1 MSGHETELR
10 VVDDFLRRW
19 REAPVKQRFR
29 LVPDMPVGAIRVAAI
44 HHSDPWV
51 RRACLAFLDH
61 HANDASTRTFLDA
74 LADPVTPVRLTA
86 LHAVSC
92 ERCRDSPL
100 CVADVVPT
108 LAGALRADPS
118 PEVRHK
124 AIPILLGLADRDP
137 RFFELFADAAD
148 DPDPLVSDAARAASD
163 GRWRDAA
170 RSRHDAIR
178 RRRTRKG
185 KARPERS

>member
-1 MSGHETELR
+1 M
-10 VVDDFLRRW
+10 
-19 REAPVKQRFR
+19 KQRYR

-44 HHSDPWV
+44 HHSEPWI
-51 RRACLAFLDH
+51 RRACLALLDH

-86 LHAVSC
+86 LHAVAC
-92 ERCRDSPL
+92 ERCRSTPL

-108 LAGALRADPS
+108 LAGVLRADPD
-118 PEVRHK
+118 PEMRHK

-137 RFFELFADAAD
+137 RIFELLTEATA
-148 DPDPLVSDAARAASD
+148 DPDPLVRDAAQAAWE
-163 GRWRDAA
+163 GRWRDAT
-170 RSRHDAIR
+170 RSRHDVLR
-178 RRRTRKG
+178 RRRSRTG